1 MFCFVLL
8 FRTGAIGDPGLDI
21 PGEKGDP
28 GESGNPGIKGSKG
41 SAGGTGDKGLP
52 GPPGNSTPGEPG
64 EAGGFQDRKYQ
75 ILRYKKERLRIE
87 FVAKGKLHFVSSC
100 KLLTYLSVQRSF
112 LTQKDEAACEFSHER
127 NSQKLIW
134 GALFDN
140 SDLSP

>member
-1 MFCFVLL
+1 MFCF
-8 FRTGAIGDPGLDI
+8 FPTGPSGDPGLDR
-21 PGEKGDP
+21 PGDRGDP
-28 GESGNPGIKGSKG
+28 GESGNPGIKGFKG
-41 SAGGTGDKGLP
+41 LPGATGEKGLP

-75 ILRYKKERLRIE
+75 ILRYKKERFRI
-87 FVAKGKLHFVSSC
+87 KFVSSC

-127 NSQKLIW
+127 NSQKLIL
-134 GALFDN
+134 GALFGN